1 MSAIYLDYNATTP
14 VDPAVLK
21 TLHEVAAGVFGNPS
35 STHRPGTAGREV
47 VDRARTQLADLIG
60 AESDEIVFTSG
71 GSEANNLAL
80 KGSSGKRAGGHIIS
94 QCTEH
99 PSILAPLSYLER
111 RGYAVTI
118 LDVDRHGRVEPAAVE
133 NALREDTFLITMQH
147 ANNET
152 GSIQAI
158 ADFAEIARRHG
169 VLLHTDAAQTLGKIP
184 VLVGELGVDLLTI
197 AGHKAYAPKG
207 VGALYVRRGIE
218 IEPLIHG
225 AGHESGRRAGTEAVP
240 QVAALGVACELA
252 AARSLSEDSRR
263 LRERRE
269 RLHAILLDGVP
280 GLALHGHP
288 DHRLPNT
295 LNVGF
300 PGVIGAELLDRT
312 PNVAASTGSACHAGE
327 VRPSPV
333 LEAMAVPE
341 DSGRG
346 ALRLSLGKPT
356 SDDEVEEA
364 GSALVEAYRRLVR

>member
-1 MSAIYLDYNATTP
+1 MPATSP
-14 VDPAVLK
+14 
-21 TLHEVAAGVFGNPS
+21 
-35 STHRPGTAGREV
+35 
-47 VDRARTQLADLIG
+47 
-60 AESDEIVFTSG
+60 
-71 GSEANNLAL
+71 
-80 KGSSGKRAGGHIIS
+80 GKRSMSMEG
-94 QCTEH
+94 
-99 PSILAPLSYLER
+99 
-111 RGYAVTI
+111 
-118 LDVDRHGRVEPAAVE
+118 
-133 NALREDTFLITMQH
+133 LREDTFLITMQH

-327 VRPSPV
+327 VRPS
-333 LEAMAVPE
+333 
-341 DSGRG
+341 
-346 ALRLSLGKPT
+346 
-356 SDDEVEEA
+356 
-364 GSALVEAYRRLVR
+364 